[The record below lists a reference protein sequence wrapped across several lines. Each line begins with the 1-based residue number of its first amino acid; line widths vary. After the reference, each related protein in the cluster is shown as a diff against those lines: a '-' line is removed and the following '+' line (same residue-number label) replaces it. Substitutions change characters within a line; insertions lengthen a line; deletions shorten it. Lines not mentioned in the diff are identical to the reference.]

1 MRLNRIISILVL
13 SFFSVAQ
20 AIDCDL
26 AKLIAKPELASNA
39 KFWEELGQIDQKNR
53 RSIQSFIEKYSEKEI
68 LKNPI
73 TTVERVTAAI
83 KIQVDTTREADKAI
97 AKLNQ
102 NAKKHY
108 DEFLKIVNEEGPQA
122 LHKNQNRWRYKKI
135 PEVNSKTHS
144 VKLDT
149 GGRVLFEVDGNS
161 VRILDVGNHVTH

>member
-1 MRLNRIISILVL
+1 M
-13 SFFSVAQ
+13 AQ

-26 AKLIAKPELASNA
+26 AKLMAKPDLANNA

-53 RSIQSFIEKYSEKEI
+53 RAVQTLIDKHSEI
-68 LKNPI
+68 P
-73 TTVERVTAAI
+73 TPPASATATVQTRISSA
-83 KIQVDTTREADKAI
+83 KIQVDTTRKADKAI
-97 AKLNQ
+97 AKLDQ

-122 LHKNQNRWRYKKI
+122 LHNNQNRWRYKKI
-135 PEVNSKTHS
+135 PEVGSNAHS